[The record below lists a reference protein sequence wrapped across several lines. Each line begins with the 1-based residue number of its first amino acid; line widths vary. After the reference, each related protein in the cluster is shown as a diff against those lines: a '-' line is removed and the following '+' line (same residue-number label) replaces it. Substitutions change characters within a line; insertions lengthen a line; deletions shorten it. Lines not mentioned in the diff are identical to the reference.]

1 MLNMRKTVV
10 TPIVL
15 KSVSL
20 GIFNKQQAVA
30 YRAENSNQKIAETLA
45 AEAPELHHPHR
56 RGRREEH
63 GEAHRHAGGQRRR
76 AERLAQLG

>member
-1 MLNMRKTVV
+1 MRKTVV

-30 YRAENSNQKIAETLA
+30 YRAENSNQKIAEY
-45 AEAPELHHPHR
+45 
-56 RGRREEH
+56 RGRKSGAAVPAQREM
-63 GEAHRHAGGQRRR
+63 AKAGS
-76 AERLAQLG
+76 

>member
-45 AEAPELHHPHR
+45 AEAPELHHPH
-56 RGRREEH
+56 G
-63 GEAHRHAGGQRRR
+63 
-76 AERLAQLG
+76 